1 MATLTEPASIA
12 ATRTYRDREA
22 GITDPEMRAKL
33 YALPQVM
40 ADWLAPYGG
49 FEGRHVLDFG
59 CGFGET
65 AAGIALGHGAAE
77 VRGVDIQPKPE
88 RCAGILRDTLGLN
101 GLPANLNLR
110 QIEPGEAVG
119 RGDLDIVVSWST
131 VEHVARGLLDGV
143 LGSLHTALK
152 PGGLAFIQIS
162 PLYFSPEGSHLW
174 ALGYRGWEHL
184 TRQTSEVLE
193 AIEAAP
199 WLDAKRRARMA
210 RMFLTLNRVTA
221 DELVD
226 RLGRAGFSVLRE
238 QRDRTDLVP
247 PRALTQAYA
256 HDALTTQQVVL
267 LLQRD

>member
-1 MATLTEPASIA
+1 MVTLTEFASSA
-12 ATRTYRDREA
+12 ATRAYRDREA
-22 GITDPEMRAKL
+22 GSLDPEMRAKL
-33 YALPQVM
+33 YGLPQIM
-40 ADWLAPYGG
+40 ADWLAPHGG
-49 FEGRHVLDFG
+49 FEGRRVLDFG

-77 VRGVDIQPKPE
+77 VRGVDIQPKPQ
-88 RCAGILRDTLGLN
+88 RCAGILRETLGLET
-101 GLPANLNLR
+101 LPGNLKLR

-119 RGDLDIVVSWST
+119 RDDLDIVVSWST

-143 LGSLHTALK
+143 LGSLHAALK

-184 TRQTSEVLE
+184 TRQTSEMLD

-199 WLDAKRRARMA
+199 WLDDGRKARMT
-210 RMFLTLNRVTA
+210 RMFLTLNRLTA
-221 DELVD
+221 EELVD
-226 RLGRAGFSVLRE
+226 RVGKAGFSVLRE

-247 PRALTQAYA
+247 SPALIQAYA
-256 HDALTTQQVVL
+256 LEALTTGQVVL
-267 LLQRD
+267 LLRRD

>member
-1 MATLTEPASIA
+1 MAILTESASIA
-12 ATRTYRDREA
+12 ATRAYRDGET
-22 GITDPEMRAKL
+22 GILDPDLRAKL
-33 YALPQVM
+33 YALPQIM
-40 ADWLAPYGG
+40 ADWLAPFGG
-49 FEGRHVLDFG
+49 FEGQRVLDFG

-88 RCAGILRDTLGLN
+88 GCAGILREHLGLEA
-101 GLPANLNLR
+101 LPVNLNVY
-110 QIEPGEAVG
+110 QIEPGAPVG

-143 LGSLHTALK
+143 LGSLHVALR

-184 TRQTSEVLE
+184 SRQTSEVLE
-193 AIEAAP
+193 AIEGAP
-199 WLDAKRRARMA
+199 WLDAKRKARMT
-210 RMFLTLNRVTA
+210 RMFLTLNRLTA
-221 DELVD
+221 EELVD
-226 RLGRAGFSVLRE
+226 RVGKAGFSVLRE

-247 PRALTQAYA
+247 PHALTQAYA
-256 HDALTTQQVVL
+256 LEALMTQQVVL
-267 LLQRD
+267 LLRRD